1 MGSGFANR
9 LVAGLVL
16 AGVSAM
22 SALPAEAQSPT
33 LAAGSG
39 PPWALKMLSETNHD
53 FGAVARGAE
62 VKAKIIINNPYEQP
76 VRIGSVTPSCSC
88 TTANMPPKTTL
99 NTYEST
105 ELEISMDTR
114 RFVRHKDAIVTIR
127 FDAPQFAEVRIP
139 VQMYVRTDVVLTPG
153 SANFGAVDVGK
164 GGTQTIDIAY
174 AGNPDRKDW
183 AIVEAKTSNPH
194 LDVKVEETSRTG
206 GGTVNVAVNYV
217 LTATL
222 KPTAPAGSF
231 RGIIQLITNDATNP
245 IVPVLAEARIEGDI
259 TVTPEN
265 VPLGTLVPGRE
276 KTVNVVIRGKK
287 PFGIS
292 KIECES
298 EDEAFL
304 VRLPEGEKA
313 VHVLP
318 LTITPPEKAGP
329 YQEVFTVTIPG
340 RPEPVTFKAT
350 GRIAETN

>member
-1 MGSGFANR
+1 MGSGFDLR
-9 LVAGLVL
+9 L
-16 AGVSAM
+16 
-22 SALPAEAQSPT
+22 SALLFLIGLTAIAAPPANGQSPA
-33 LAAGSG
+33 LGQGSG
-39 PPWALKMLSETNHD
+39 PAWALKMLSETSHD
-53 FGAVARGAE
+53 FGAVARGAD
-62 VKAKIIINNPYEQP
+62 VKAKITINNPYEQP

-88 TTANMPPKTTL
+88 TTANMPPKTML

-114 RFVRHKDAIVTIR
+114 RFIHHKDAVVTVR

-153 SANFGAVDVGK
+153 SANFGALDAGK

-183 AIVEAKTSNPH
+183 AIIEAKTNNPH
-194 LDVKVEETSRTG
+194 LDVMLEETSRSG
-206 GGTVNVAVNYV
+206 GGTVNVSVDYA
-217 LTATL
+217 LTVTL
-222 KPTAPAGSF
+222 KPTAPPGSF
-231 RGIIQLITNDATNP
+231 RGVIQLVTNDATNP

-265 VPLGTLVPGRE
+265 VALGTLIPGRE

-287 PFGIS
+287 PFSIS
-292 KIECES
+292 KIESES
-298 EDEAFL
+298 NDEAFL
-304 VRLPEGEKA
+304 VRLPEGEKP

-318 LTITPPEKAGP
+318 LTITPPDKPGA

-340 RPEPVTFKAT
+340 RAEPVTFKAT
-350 GRIAETN
+350 GRIAESK

>member
-1 MGSGFANR
+1 MGSGFAGR
-9 LVAGLVL
+9 L
-16 AGVSAM
+16 
-22 SALPAEAQSPT
+22 SALSLLAIIVAVQCDFVVAQSPP
-33 LAAGSG
+33 LAEGSG
-39 PPWALKMLSETNHD
+39 PPWALKMLSETSHD

-62 VKAKIIINNPYEQP
+62 VRARITINNPYEQP
-76 VRIGSVTPSCSC
+76 VRIAGVTASCSC

-114 RFVRHKDAIVTIR
+114 RFMRHKDAVVTVR
-127 FDAPQFAEVRIP
+127 FEAPQFAEVRIP

-164 GGTQTIDIAY
+164 GATQTIDIAY
-174 AGNPDRKDW
+174 AGNPDRQDW
-183 AIVEAKTSNPH
+183 AIVETKSSNPH
-194 LDVKVEETSRTG
+194 LDVKIKETARSG
-206 GGTVNVAVNYV
+206 GGSVNVSVNYV
-217 LTATL
+217 LTVDM
-222 KPTAPAGSF
+222 KPSAPAGSF
-231 RGIIQLITNDATNP
+231 RGLIQLVTNDATNP
-245 IVPVLAEARIEGDI
+245 IIPVLAEARIEGDI

-287 PFGIS
+287 PFAIS

-318 LTITPPEKAGP
+318 LTVTPPAKAGA
-329 YQEVFTVTIPG
+329 YQETFTVTIPG
-340 RPEPVTFKAT
+340 RDEPVVFKAT
-350 GRIAETN
+350 GRITEPG